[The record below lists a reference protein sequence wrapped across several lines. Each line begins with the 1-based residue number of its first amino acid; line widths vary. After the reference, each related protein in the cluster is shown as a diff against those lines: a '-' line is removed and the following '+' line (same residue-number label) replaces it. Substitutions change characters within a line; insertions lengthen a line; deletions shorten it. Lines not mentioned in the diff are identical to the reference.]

1 MTVYRIAYADRMMLR
16 VMMMV
21 LGLSLPVA
29 AQVQGI
35 EHARMADVQVLQG
48 TVFHVQG
55 IDLDKEHIWVTS
67 VDSNTH
73 IGYLHQFNRKTGVF
87 ERQVDVTDGERYHP
101 GGFSISGDSIW
112 VPVAEYKP
120 NSSAT
125 LLELDKKTLKVKR
138 KISVADHIGCVAVT
152 KDSLIAGNW
161 GSRKL
166 YVLGMDGKVIRVID
180 TPSQNQY
187 QDIKF
192 VNGMLVGG
200 GNLTKTTG
208 ALDWYEWPS
217 MKPVRSLASGTTDR
231 GRLYSAEGMTLKG
244 NDLYLLPEDGPTRV
258 FHFVIDK

>member
-1 MTVYRIAYADRMMLR
+1 MTMRTITMLAFLAMP
-16 VMMMV
+16 VM
-21 LGLSLPVA
+21 A
-29 AQVQGI
+29 NAQVQGM
-35 EHARMADVQVLQG
+35 EYARLADVQELHG

-55 IDLDKEHIWVTS
+55 VDLDAEHIWLTS
-67 VDSNTH
+67 VDSTAH
-73 IGYLHQFNRKTGVF
+73 KGYLHQFNRKTGAF
-87 ERQVDVTDGERYHP
+87 ERQVEVTDGERYHP
-101 GGFSISGDSIW
+101 GGFSIHGDVIW

-125 LLELDKKTLKVKR
+125 ILELDKKTLTVKG

-152 KDSLIAGNW
+152 ADTLIAGNW

-192 VNGMLVGG
+192 VHGMLVGG

-208 ALDWYEWPS
+208 AVDWYAWPS
-217 MKPVRSLASGTTDR
+217 MQQMKSLASGTTDR
-231 GRLYSAEGMTLKG
+231 GRLYSAEGMTVKG
-244 NDLYLLPEDGPTRV
+244 QDLYLLPEDGPTRL
-258 FHFVIDK
+258 FHFVMDK